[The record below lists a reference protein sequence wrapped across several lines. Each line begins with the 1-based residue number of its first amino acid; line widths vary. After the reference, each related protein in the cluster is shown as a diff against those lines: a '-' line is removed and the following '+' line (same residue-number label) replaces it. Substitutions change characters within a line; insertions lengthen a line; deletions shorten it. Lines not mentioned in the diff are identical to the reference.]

1 MAHLWARTESRDWE
15 PVKFEGDVLVLFSG
29 AEAVAGLE
37 TDAAVVSR
45 RSMPGGREAWV
56 LLSPPSVDLRLNGA
70 PLHTGIRVLE
80 DRDAI
85 QLSDGSPTYFSS
97 ERLAQVEPFP
107 GSPGPVYCPRCKTE
121 IEGGTPAVRCPGCD
135 SWHHQSETFGCW
147 LYAERCALCD
157 HPTALDAGFRW
168 SPEDL

>member
-1 MAHLWARTESRDWE
+1 MAHLWARTESGDWE
-15 PVKFEGDVLVLFSG
+15 PIKIEGDVFGLLSG
-29 AEAVAGLE
+29 QQAVARPGSDTALLC
-37 TDAAVVSR
+37 R
-45 RSMPGGREAWV
+45 RSAPGARENWV
-56 LLSPPSVDLRLNGA
+56 LLSSPSVDLRLNGA
-70 PLHTGIRVLE
+70 PLYTGIRVLE

-97 ERLAQVEPFP
+97 ERLAEVELFP
-107 GSPGPVYCPRCKTE
+107 GSPEAVYCPRCKTE
-121 IEGGTPAVRCPGCD
+121 IEAGTPAVRCPRCD
-135 SWHHQSETFGCW
+135 SWHHQSEVFGCW

>member
-1 MAHLWARTESRDWE
+1 MAHLWARTESGDWE
-15 PVKFEGDVLVLFSG
+15 AVKVEGDVFALVSG
-29 AEAVAGLE
+29 PQPVAQPD
-37 TDAAVVSR
+37 TDGAALCR
-45 RSMPGGREAWV
+45 RSTPGGRETWV
-56 LLSPPSVDLRLNGA
+56 LLSRPSVDLRLNGV
-70 PLHTGIRVLE
+70 PLQTGIRVLE

-97 ERLAQVEPFP
+97 ERLAEVELFP
-107 GSPGPVYCPRCKTE
+107 GSPEPVYCPRCKTE
-121 IEGGTPAVRCPGCD
+121 IEAGTPAVRCPGCD

-157 HPTALDAGFRW
+157 RPTALDAGFRW

>member
-1 MAHLWARTESRDWE
+1 MAHLWARTESGDWE
-15 PVKFEGDVLVLFSG
+15 AVKVEGDVFALVCGPQPVARPDTDG
-29 AEAVAGLE
+29 AALCRRTAAG
-37 TDAAVVSR
+37 A
-45 RSMPGGREAWV
+45 REAWV
-56 LLSPPSVDLRLNGA
+56 LLNPPTVDLRLNGA

-97 ERLAQVEPFP
+97 ERLAEVELFP
-107 GSPGPVYCPRCKTE
+107 GSPEAVYCPRCKTE
-121 IEGGTPAVRCPGCD
+121 IEAGTPAVRCPGCD
-135 SWHHQSETFGCW
+135 SWIHQSEVFGCW
-147 LYAERCALCD
+147 LYAEHCALCD